1 MIATGDWGPPMPF
14 ATNARDGRRV
24 YFEDD
29 GGQGAPVVILGGF
42 LDPVELVRG
51 APIARALQ
59 ELSQEFRLVY
69 ADHRG
74 HGRSDKPHE
83 ANAYAMQLRVAD
95 VVAVIDELDLER
107 AHFIGISWGGRLCFG
122 IGEHAP
128 ERVRSLVIIGQQP
141 FAIEADGPLARV
153 VGSALNASRE
163 RGLEALVEAFEDIAG
178 RYPESVRALYLDSDA
193 AAMRAAWSAAMNEGA
208 LCNDLS
214 GWDLRCLICVA
225 ANDVDF
231 FDQARRAADEIPGAE
246 FAMIGGRDHLGMD
259 TAEVDPILPAVLRTL
274 REPAARAGAQ
284 EGSQPP
290 RQSVHDGGRR
300 GA

>member
-1 MIATGDWGPPMPF
+1 MPF

-42 LDPVELVRG
+42 LDPIELVRD

-74 HGRSDKPHE
+74 HGRSAKPHD

-95 VVAVIDELDLER
+95 VVAVIDELGLDR

-128 ERVRSLVIIGQQP
+128 ERVRSLVVIGQQP
-141 FAIEADGPLARV
+141 FAIGPDGPLVRV

-163 RGLEALVEAFEDIAG
+163 RGIEALVEAFEDIAG
-178 RYPESVRALYLDSDA
+178 RYPESVRASYLNGDA

-208 LCNDLS
+208 ICDDLS
-214 GWDLRCLICVA
+214 EWDVRCLICVA

-231 FDQARRAADEIPGAE
+231 LDQARRAADEIPGAE
-246 FAMIGGRDHLGMD
+246 FVMVGGSDHLGMD

-274 REPAARAGAQ
+274 REPAERTGAVKSSRS
-284 EGSQPP
+284 E
-290 RQSVHDGGRR
+290 RGRS
-300 GA
+300 